1 MCHLHSLGCT
11 GKRKDPKVQSQRWK
25 PELSPVKEAQL
36 PHQTIQIL
44 ECLNSAGNSH
54 RHAREEELFGVR
66 QLVMPSGRERF
77 LPWTCHSVPPSE
89 ACAPLLPQGAVPI
102 PAVPIPAVSQ
112 SHPLQTAL
120 SVYQTEDFIL
130 IHFMSVCCLATD
142 SKALATN
149 HCHPLDHHSLNFHPL
164 EEKGI
169 KILEISGFLF
179 TAGAFRK
186 GAFPLAINQ
195 LQQVVPG
202 GSGCSS
208 CCMALSNPETTL

>member
-77 LPWTCHSVPPSE
+77 LPWTCHSIPPSE

-102 PAVPIPAVSQ
+102 PALPIPAVSQ

-164 EEKGI
+164 EEKRYKDIGDLRVSFHCWSLQERCLSLGN
-169 KILEISGFLF
+169 KSAAAGGAWRQWLF
-179 TAGAFRK
+179 
-186 GAFPLAINQ
+186 Q
-195 LQQVVPG
+195 LLYGPVKP
-202 GSGCSS
+202 
-208 CCMALSNPETTL
+208 